1 MANEFARNIQDASLN
16 PAALTLPAAA
26 STTVNGAA
34 IDFGTDTF
42 KSSNFEIELSIPALS
57 ATIAPDTRT
66 FTVSFETATASNFST
81 VARTIYSKVM
91 TGASGAGI
99 GASIHRL
106 RLPSDCERYGRW
118 KVVSGASTTDASAL
132 SATGSLRF

>member
-1 MANEFARNIQDASLN
+1 MPNEFARNIQDASLN

-34 IDFGTDTF
+34 IDLGTDTF
-42 KSSNFEIELSIPALS
+42 KSSEFEVELSVPALS

-66 FTVSFETATASNFST
+66 FTVSFELSTAANFAT
-81 VARTIYSKVM
+81 VARTVYSKVM
-91 TGASGAGI
+91 TGAGGVGI
-99 GASIHRL
+99 AASIHRL
-106 RLPSDCERYGRW
+106 RIPSDSERYGRW

-132 SATGSLRF
+132 SARGSLRF